1 MERFPAIAFLVL
13 CVSFPVL
20 GQTPDRTVEGKT
32 QGESAIRQLMEDLT
46 VAWNKHEVVSFS
58 MVFVKDADFTNQK
71 AGIRGITSRL
81 PAISAFASKTFIKG
95 VRVVITIQKVN
106 FKANWIIRGLL
117 LVEMMRPKLPAIRTC
132 PVVGSIR
139 PAEATRAFRLL
150 MGLAKFG

>member
-81 PAISAFASKTFIKG
+81 PAISALCKQEFYQRGPCRHHDSKGELQSELDNSRIAA
-95 VRVVITIQKVN
+95 RRDD
-106 FKANWIIRGLL
+106 A
-117 LVEMMRPKLPAIRTC
+117 
-132 PVVGSIR
+132 
-139 PAEATRAFRLL
+139 
-150 MGLAKFG
+150 AKIAGN